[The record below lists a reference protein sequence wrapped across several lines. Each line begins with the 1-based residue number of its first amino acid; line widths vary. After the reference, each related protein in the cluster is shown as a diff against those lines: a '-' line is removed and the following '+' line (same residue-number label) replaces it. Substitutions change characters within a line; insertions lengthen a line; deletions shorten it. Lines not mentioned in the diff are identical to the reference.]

1 MTKTSIITEPS
12 KAALP
17 PIELLIQVI
26 DTNATGIMIIN
37 HENNIVFWNQWLEK
51 SSSINKETAINQ
63 NLFTLFPALKNSRL
77 NKAMELSISKGNA
90 SFISQAFN
98 KTPLPLYSDSNQ
110 TKPIHQLT
118 YIKPI
123 RLKDNQRYCFIQ
135 ITDCSNTVYR
145 EQQLR
150 KMANKAKELS
160 ALKSGFVSS
169 VSHELRTPLTSIMGA
184 LGLLRTGVEKINT
197 DTYKNMLDI
206 AFNNA
211 NRLLLLIG
219 DILDIEKIESG
230 NMKFTFLENDIN
242 EIVET
247 CITQNKGLADKYKIN
262 FNFKKDESLPK
273 IFVDKD
279 RIFQVLNNLL
289 SNAAKFE
296 PNNGTIKITTQ
307 LEDKKIHVAVI
318 DHGSGIPDEFKD
330 RIFQSFSQ
338 AGVSNTKGV
347 SGTGLGLSI
356 SKTIIEH
363 HKGEINFTTEPNK
376 KTCFYFTLPIN
387 LE

>member
-1 MTKTSIITEPS
+1 MTELSIP
-12 KAALP
+12 ALP
-17 PIELLIQVI
+17 STELLIQVI

-51 SSSINKETAINQ
+51 SSGINKETAINQ
-63 NLFTLFPALKNSRL
+63 NLFTLFPTLKNSRL

-135 ITDCSNTVYR
+135 ITDCSNAVYR

-184 LGLLRTGVEKINT
+184 LGLLRSGVEKINS
-197 DTYKNMLDI
+197 DTYKSMLDI
-206 AFNNA
+206 AYNNA
-211 NRLLLLIG
+211 NRLLILIG

-247 CITQNKGLADKYKIN
+247 CLTQNKGLADKYKIN

-273 IFVDKD
+273 ISVDKD

-296 PNNGTIKITTQ
+296 PNNGTVEVTTK
-307 LEDKKIHVAVI
+307 LEYKKIRIAVV

-338 AGVSNTKGV
+338 ADVSNTKDV
-347 SGTGLGLSI
+347 AGTGLGLAI

-363 HKGEINFTTEPNK
+363 HKGEINFTTEPSK
-376 KTCFYFTLPIN
+376 KTCFYFTLPIDF
-387 LE
+387 E